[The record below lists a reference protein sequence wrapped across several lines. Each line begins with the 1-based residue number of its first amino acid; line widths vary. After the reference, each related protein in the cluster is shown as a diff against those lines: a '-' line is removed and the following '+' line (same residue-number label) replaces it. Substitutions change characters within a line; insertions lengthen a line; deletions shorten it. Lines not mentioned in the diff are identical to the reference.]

1 MKDYKLRDNKG
12 YLVNRCN
19 ICGRKLDNK
28 NRGFM
33 DDQPICLVCLEN
45 VRAKMPPRN
54 KAVIRLKQVK
64 EHRKELYDKAIN
76 NLIDG
81 QGDAAYT
88 RLRWKKL
95 KRIL

>member
-12 YLVNRCN
+12 HLVNRCN
-19 ICGRKLDNK
+19 ICGRKLDSK

-33 DDQPICLVCLEN
+33 DDQPICLVCLDR
-45 VRAKMPPRN
+45 VRAKMPLRN
-54 KAVIRLKQVK
+54 KAAIKLKQVR

-81 QGDAAYT
+81 KGDDAYT

-95 KRIL
+95 KRVL

>member
-1 MKDYKLRDNKG
+1 
-12 YLVNRCN
+12 
-19 ICGRKLDNK
+19 
-28 NRGFM
+28 
-33 DDQPICLVCLEN
+33 
-45 VRAKMPPRN
+45 MPPRH
-54 KAVIRLKQVK
+54 KGAIRLKVVK
-64 EHRKELYDKAIN
+64 EHRQELYDKAIN

>member
-1 MKDYKLRDNKG
+1 MKDYKLRDSKG

-19 ICGRKLDNK
+19 VCGRKLTSA
-28 NRGFM
+28 NRGLM
-33 DDQPICLVCLEN
+33 DDQPICLICLESL
-45 VRAKMPPRN
+45 RAKMPPRH
-54 KAVIRLKQVK
+54 KGAARLKKVR
-64 EHRKELYDKAIN
+64 EHRQELYDKAIN

-88 RLRWKKL
+88 RLRRKKL

>member
-1 MKDYKLRDNKG
+1 MPQVYHNSIYYA
-12 YLVNRCN
+12 YLLVRHYTSA
-19 ICGRKLDNK
+19 
-28 NRGFM
+28 NRGLM
-33 DDQPICLVCLEN
+33 GDQSICLICLESL
-45 VRAKMPPRN
+45 RSKMPPRH
-54 KAVIRLKQVK
+54 KGAIRLKVVK
-64 EHRKELYDKAIN
+64 EHRQELYDKAIN

>member
-1 MKDYKLRDNKG
+1 
-12 YLVNRCN
+12 
-19 ICGRKLDNK
+19 
-28 NRGFM
+28 
-33 DDQPICLVCLEN
+33 
-45 VRAKMPPRN
+45 MPPRN
-54 KAVIRLKQVK
+54 KAAIRLKQVK

>member
-1 MKDYKLRDNKG
+1 
-12 YLVNRCN
+12 
-19 ICGRKLDNK
+19 
-28 NRGFM
+28 
-33 DDQPICLVCLEN
+33 
-45 VRAKMPPRN
+45 
-54 KAVIRLKQVK
+54 VK